1 MTLIMSDDVISITT
15 APDQEF
21 MSRASESYILRVLI
35 LCSDDQC
42 TLRQTVEAAPP
53 PFCMFCVFCP
63 QFWLCC
69 CMSVYGGPHMERLD
83 PTNIQCA
90 LCEEV

>member
-1 MTLIMSDDVISITT
+1 MTLIVSDDVISIIT

-21 MSRASESYILRVLI
+21 MSRASKSYIMSVLI
-35 LCSDDQC
+35 LCSDNHC
-42 TLRQTVEAAPP
+42 TLRQTVGAP

-69 CMSVYGGPHMERLD
+69 CMSVYGVPHMERLD
-83 PTNIQCA
+83 PTNI
-90 LCEEV
+90 